1 MVPTFILTRT
11 FAISALFVG
20 AFPISYAA
28 PIPNAASPSMVR
40 LRFSGSAV
48 CTNPPFQR
56 FAARG
61 CRQMGCLYAL
71 PTGSSDSSDDPTS
84 SNITTTLSIPPG
96 GFSQESMQVI
106 DFLISALT
114 AARSVTTDASASPTV
129 DAVEHTDDA
138 VKVDGFATAAI
149 AAELEET
156 ASSVEASSP
165 ERRAES
171 LPRVP
176 EESTSELA
184 NELKAPSTIPRALAA
199 GAAVVTVAREAVRAL
214 VRAALR

>member
-20 AFPISYAA
+20 AFPVSYAA
-28 PIPNAASPSMVR
+28 PIPNAASPSM
-40 LRFSGSAV
+40 
-48 CTNPPFQR
+48 R

-129 DAVEHTDDA
+129 DAVEHTEDA
-138 VKVDGFATAAI
+138 VRVDGFATAAI

-171 LPRVP
+171 LPHVP

-199 GAAVVTVAREAVRAL
+199 GAAVVTVAREAAILDAL
-214 VRAALR
+214 V